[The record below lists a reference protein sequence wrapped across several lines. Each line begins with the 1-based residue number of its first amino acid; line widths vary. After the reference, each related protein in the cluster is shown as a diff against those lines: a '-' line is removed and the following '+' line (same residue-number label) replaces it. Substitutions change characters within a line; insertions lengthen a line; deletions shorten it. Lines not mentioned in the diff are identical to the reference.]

1 MADLNVYLTTFNCG
15 RKPVNVD
22 YFSHF
27 LFDGLS
33 KSNPLPPDL
42 LVLSLQEIAPIAYGF
57 LGGTLLTPYF
67 TRFTQAV
74 ADAARNTFSSQ
85 NVSYHEPL
93 VRNAGMTAIMV
104 FAREEIWHRIQQ
116 VESAGVG
123 VGLWE
128 MGNKGAVGVRLSV
141 RGAGEN
147 STTPFTFVAAHL
159 APMEPEWERRNQDW
173 RSICENLVFEPE
185 SPPNDTT
192 SRLNASPETEPL
204 LSKPGSSSSSSS
216 NPSSLYHPNTN
227 LFLLGDLNYRASDT
241 APNPSLPSP
250 PIPWPQPVSSPA
262 DPHHYT
268 HLLRQDQLSREKNA
282 GKTLHN
288 LVEAPINFPPTYK
301 YSAAAQKEAARGVQ
315 SVEVRKADGRINRGV
330 RIVSPG
336 GQVGTEGGGGGGGE
350 GGEGGGEGGEGG
362 EYLWAPHRTPSW
374 CDRILYTSPPP
385 SHPVEPKTYVSL
397 PVQPTSD
404 HQPVVL
410 SCAVPRGVAGTREEG
425 GEEMEVPFSIRAD
438 WRERRRAARRL
449 EVLVGMLAYLGLT
462 WEGRLVVLGSVVGVV
477 GGWWV
482 LGALVG

>member
-216 NPSSLYHPNTN
+216 SNPSSLYHPNTN

-241 APNPSLPSP
+241 APNP
-250 PIPWPQPVSSPA
+250 
-262 DPHHYT
+262 
-268 HLLRQDQLSREKNA
+268 
-282 GKTLHN
+282 LHIRRC
-288 LVEAPINFPPTYK
+288 AP
-301 YSAAAQKEAARGVQ
+301 
-315 SVEVRKADGRINRGV
+315 
-330 RIVSPG
+330 
-336 GQVGTEGGGGGGGE
+336 
-350 GGEGGGEGGEGG
+350 
-362 EYLWAPHRTPSW
+362 
-374 CDRILYTSPPP
+374 
-385 SHPVEPKTYVSL
+385 
-397 PVQPTSD
+397 
-404 HQPVVL
+404 
-410 SCAVPRGVAGTREEG
+410 
-425 GEEMEVPFSIRAD
+425 
-438 WRERRRAARRL
+438 
-449 EVLVGMLAYLGLT
+449 
-462 WEGRLVVLGSVVGVV
+462 
-477 GGWWV
+477 
-482 LGALVG
+482 

>member
-15 RKPVNVD
+15 RKPVNID

-42 LVLSLQEIAPIAYGF
+42 IVLSLQEIAPIAYGF

-74 ADAARNTFSSQ
+74 ADAARNTFSNP
-85 NVSYHEPL
+85 NVFYHEPI

-104 FAREEIWHRIQQ
+104 FAREEVWHRIQQ

-141 RGAGEN
+141 GGSGAD

-185 SPPNDTT
+185 SQQPNDI
-192 SRLNASPETEPL
+192 APQSPETEPL
-204 LSKPGSSSSSSS
+204 LSKPRSFS
-216 NPSSLYHPNTN
+216 NPSTLFQPSTH

-241 APNPSLPSP
+241 PPDPNNPSPTNWAQN
-250 PIPWPQPVSSPA
+250 PIPS
-262 DPHHYT
+262 DPSHYT
-268 HLLRQDQLSREKNA
+268 HPLAHDQLSREKAA

-288 LVEAPINFPPTYK
+288 LVEAPITFPPTYK
-301 YSAAAQKEAARGVQ
+301 YSSAAQREAGESVQ
-315 SVEVRKADGRINRGV
+315 SVEVRKADGRTNSV
-330 RIVSPG
+330 TRIVPPSASSG
-336 GQVGTEGGGGGGGE
+336 EGE
-350 GGEGGGEGGEGG
+350 GGEGGRRG

-374 CDRILYTSPPP
+374 CDRILYTPHTSAR
-385 SHPVEPKTYVSL
+385 PVRRTVEVAKE
-397 PVQPTSD
+397 TS
-404 HQPVVL
+404 
-410 SCAVPRGVAGTREEG
+410 AGKEK
-425 GEEMEVPFSIRAD
+425 
-438 WRERRRAARRL
+438 ER
-449 EVLVGMLAYLGLT
+449 
-462 WEGRLVVLGSVVGVV
+462 
-477 GGWWV
+477 
-482 LGALVG
+482 

>member
-15 RKPVNVD
+15 RKPVNID

-67 TRFTQAV
+67 ARFTQAV
-74 ADAARNTFSSQ
+74 ADAARNTFSGQ
-85 NVSYHEPL
+85 NVLYHEPI
-93 VRNAGMTAIMV
+93 VRNAGMTAIMI
-104 FAREEIWHRIQQ
+104 FAREEVWHRIQG

-141 RGAGEN
+141 GGSEEEE
-147 STTPFTFVAAHL
+147 TPFTFVAAHL
-159 APMEPEWERRNQDW
+159 APMEPEWEQRNQDW
-173 RSICENLVFEPE
+173 KSICENLVFEPE
-185 SPPNDTT
+185 YPPNDTK
-192 SRLNASPETEPL
+192 NPHPETEPL
-204 LSKPGSSSSSSS
+204 LSKPSSSSSADQTS
-216 NPSSLYHPNTN
+216 PATLFHPPTN
-227 LFLLGDLNYRASDT
+227 LFFLGDLNYRASDT
-241 APNPSLPSP
+241 PPVPGNPAN
-250 PIPWPQPVSSPA
+250 PWPQPATNDPA

-268 HLLRQDQLSREKNA
+268 HLLQHDQLLREKAA

-288 LVEAPINFPPTYK
+288 LLEAPITFLPTYK
-301 YSAAAQKEAARGVQ
+301 YSSPAQKRASHSVQ
-315 SVEVRKADGRINRGV
+315 TTSIRKADGRTNTVTQIQPA
-330 RIVSPG
+330 SPSS
-336 GQVGTEGGGGGGGE
+336 GGE
-350 GGEGGGEGGEGG
+350 GEGEPGKD
-362 EYLWAPHRTPSW
+362 LWAPHRTPSW
-374 CDRILYTSPPP
+374 CDRILYRPKHP
-385 SHPVEPKTYVSL
+385 SRPVEVREYVPL

-410 SCAVPRGVAGTREEG
+410 ACTVSRGGVIREQ
-425 GEEMEVPFSIRAD
+425 GEEVKVPFSIRDD
-438 WRERRRAARRL
+438 WKDRRLAARKL
-449 EVLVGMLAYLGLT
+449 EVLVGVMAYLGLT
-462 WEGRLVVLGSVVGVV
+462 WEGRLVVLGSVVGIV

>member
-15 RKPVNVD
+15 RKPVNIN

-42 LVLSLQEIAPIAYGF
+42 IVLSLQEIAPIAYGF

-74 ADAARNTFSSQ
+74 ADAARNTFPDP
-85 NVSYHEPL
+85 NVFYHEPI

-104 FAREEIWHRIQQ
+104 FAREEVWHRIQQ

-141 RGAGEN
+141 GGSGAD

-185 SPPNDTT
+185 SRPPTDT
-192 SRLNASPETEPL
+192 APQSPETQPL
-204 LSKPGSSSSSSS
+204 LSKPRSANDLNRSTLFQ
-216 NPSSLYHPNTN
+216 PPTH

-241 APNPSLPSP
+241 PPDPNNPSSLPNWPQHPNPPD
-250 PIPWPQPVSSPA
+250 PA
-262 DPHHYT
+262 DPSHYT
-268 HLLRQDQLSREKNA
+268 HLLRHDQLSREKAA

-288 LVEAPINFPPTYK
+288 LVEAPIKFPPTYK
-301 YSAAAQKEAARGVQ
+301 YSSAAQKRAGDSIQ
-315 SVEVRKADGRINRGV
+315 TVEVRKADGRTNSV
-330 RIVSPG
+330 TRIVPPSASS
-336 GQVGTEGGGGGGGE
+336 GE
-350 GGEGGGEGGEGG
+350 GEGEGEGGEGG
-362 EYLWAPHRTPSW
+362 EEVPWTPHRTPSW
-374 CDRILYTSPPP
+374 CDRILYTPHHTSARRT
-385 SHPVEPKTYVSL
+385 VEVAKYTSL

-410 SCAVPRGVAGTREEG
+410 ACTVPKGEIREEG
-425 GEEMEVPFSIRAD
+425 GEGEVKVPFSVRED
-438 WRERRRAARRL
+438 WRERRIAARRL
-449 EVLVGMLAYLGLT
+449 EVLVGLVAYLGLT
-462 WEGRLVVLGSVVGVV
+462 WEGRLVVLGSLVGVV
-477 GGWWV
+477 GGVWV
-482 LGALVG
+482 VGALVG

>member
-15 RKPVNVD
+15 RKPVNID

-42 LVLSLQEIAPIAYGF
+42 IVLSLQEIAPIAYGF

-74 ADAARNTFSSQ
+74 ADAARNTFSDP
-85 NVSYHEPL
+85 NVFYHEPI

-104 FAREEIWHRIQQ
+104 FAREEVWHRIQQ

-123 VGLWE
+123 IGLWE

-141 RGAGEN
+141 GGSGED
-147 STTPFTFVAAHL
+147 STTTTPFTFVSAHL

-185 SPPNDTT
+185 SRPPNDT
-192 SRLNASPETEPL
+192 APQSPETEPL
-204 LSKPGSSSSSSS
+204 LSKPSASSI
-216 NPSSLYHPNTN
+216 PSTLFQPRTH

-241 APNPSLPSP
+241 PPDPNNPSLTNWPQH
-250 PIPWPQPVSSPA
+250 PIPSDPA
-262 DPHHYT
+262 DPSHYT
-268 HLLRQDQLSREKNA
+268 HLLRHDQLTREKAA

-288 LVEAPINFPPTYK
+288 LVEAPVKFPPTYK
-301 YSAAAQKEAARGVQ
+301 YSSAAQKRAGQSVQ
-315 SVEVRKADGRINRGV
+315 TVEVRKADGRTNTV
-330 RIVSPG
+330 TRIVPP
-336 GQVGTEGGGGGGGE
+336 GGE
-350 GGEGGGEGGEGG
+350 GGEGTERKGEDQ
-362 EYLWAPHRTPSW
+362 WTPHRTPSW
-374 CDRILYTSPPP
+374 CDRILYTSYP
-385 SHPVEPKTYVSL
+385 SSRPVQPEVYVSL

-410 SCAVPRGVAGTREEG
+410 SCAVPRGEIREEG
-425 GEEMEVPFSIRAD
+425 GEGEGEEVKLPFAVRED

-462 WEGRLVVLGSVVGVV
+462 WEGRVVVLGSVVGLV